1 MLRAFLPTVAVL
13 GLIVLPHLG
22 QAATLTTLNSLK
34 LDVPTSDAMFPA
46 GPGSDAINNNCL
58 ACHSADHVL
67 NQPSLPR
74 DAWQEVVNKM
84 IKAYKA
90 PVSPDDAKAIVD
102 YLVRAKGHFIGP
114 VTQARSDSILA
125 PANFNKTKSAPHD
138 KTRIWCW
145 NIGHGLLPVSQGT
158 DRQRAGS

>member
-1 MLRAFLPTVAVL
+1 MRRAFLPTVAVL
-13 GLIVLPHLG
+13 GLVVLPRLG
-22 QAATLTTLNSLK
+22 QAATLTTLKSLK
-34 LDVPTSDAMFPA
+34 LDVPNSDAMFPA

-74 DAWQEVVNKM
+74 EAWQEVVNKM

-102 YLVRAKGHFIGP
+102 YLVHAKG
-114 VTQARSDSILA
+114 AS
-125 PANFNKTKSAPHD
+125 
-138 KTRIWCW
+138 
-145 NIGHGLLPVSQGT
+145 
-158 DRQRAGS
+158 